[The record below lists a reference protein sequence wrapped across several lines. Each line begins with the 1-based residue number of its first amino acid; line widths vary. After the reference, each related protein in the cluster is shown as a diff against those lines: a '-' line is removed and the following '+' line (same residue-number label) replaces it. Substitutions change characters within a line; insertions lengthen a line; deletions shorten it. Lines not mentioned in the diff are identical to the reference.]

1 MIANLYGLSL
11 TKMTIEHIARGGKG
25 VFIHTFTIKA
35 YLHYL
40 PPTFLIKINNQY
52 EWQKESTD
60 LLGKM
65 FTVHNIATMPE
76 E

>member
-1 MIANLYGLSL
+1 MPPIQN
-11 TKMTIEHIARGGKG
+11 IVRGGRC
-25 VFIHTFTIKA
+25 VISLQPVSLNT
-35 YLHYL
+35 YLHDL

-52 EWQKESTD
+52 EGQKESTD

-65 FTVHNIATMPE
+65 FTVQNIATMPE